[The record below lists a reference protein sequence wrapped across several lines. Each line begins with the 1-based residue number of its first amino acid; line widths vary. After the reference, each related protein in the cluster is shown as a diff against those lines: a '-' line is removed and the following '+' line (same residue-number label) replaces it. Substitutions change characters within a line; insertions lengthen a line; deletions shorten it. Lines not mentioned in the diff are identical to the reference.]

1 MFPKSKS
8 LSQSLRKAMYAL
20 TGVAVIGLAVS
31 SGLSIVSFNGIQN
44 DIALISESTDELQ
57 HLTLALK
64 DAQIDAIQ
72 VQQWLT
78 DISAT
83 RGLDGLD
90 DGPAEAAKHAES
102 FSTNLDT
109 AYELAGLMKAER
121 VKSAIEDARL
131 AFPAFYE
138 TGTKMANAYVEGGPS
153 AGNAMMESFDTA
165 SANIYGAIDTS
176 MEELAVLS
184 ARIAADEAAIAQNA
198 AATRMNII
206 LSSVFFLLASVIVA
220 VLIMQFVRRRIG
232 RPISEAASAIERL
245 SEGDTSIQMSGAD
258 RPDEIGSLAR
268 SLEIFRESEEKSQM
282 LEEQQE
288 RIRAALERRQ
298 ENLDGIF
305 RDFAAAFDKL
315 HSDMEA
321 QSRALQDT
329 SRRGKSSAEVTRG
342 RAAEASENFGEVSSG
357 VQSVAAAVEEMSTA
371 IGEISDRARSGAAVT
386 QSTVSESNDALN
398 TVSELQQA
406 LDAVGGILNLIT
418 DIAEQTNLLALN
430 ATIEAARAGD
440 AGRGSAV
447 VATEVKALAQQTA
460 NATSQI
466 SDEIEAIRSVGE
478 KTATAIRNIS
488 SSIGNLDEAN
498 SSIAV
503 AIEQQTSVVHEISSA
518 SATIAQNTD
527 KMQHVVASSER
538 DAGEA
543 LKSSGEVEGAVESM
557 LTQLSQL
564 QDSISGFMRDVRAA

>member
-1 MFPKSKS
+1 MFLKSKS
-8 LSQSLRKAMYAL
+8 LSQSLRKAMVAL
-20 TGVAVIGLAVS
+20 AGVAVIGLAVS
-31 SGLSIVSFNGIQN
+31 GGLSVLSFNGIRSDISVISKNTSELQKLT
-44 DIALISESTDELQ
+44 IAL
-57 HLTLALK
+57 K
-64 DAQIDAIQ
+64 NAQIDAIQ

-78 DISAT
+78 DVSAT

-102 FSTNLDT
+102 FKQNLDS
-109 AYELAGLMKAER
+109 AYELASLMQADEVKA
-121 VKSAIEDARL
+121 AITNARS

-138 TGTKMANAYVEGGPS
+138 TGRAMADAYVEGGPS
-153 AGNAMMESFDTA
+153 SGNAMMETFDTA

-176 MEELAVLS
+176 MDELAALS
-184 ARIAADEAAIAQNA
+184 ARIAADEAAISKNA
-198 AATRMNII
+198 ASTSANI
-206 LSSVFFLLASVIVA
+206 LLASAFFLLASVV
-220 VLIMQFVRRRIG
+220 VTFLIMQFVRRRIG
-232 RPISEAASAIERL
+232 QPISDAANAIERL
-245 SEGDTSIQMSGAD
+245 SEGDTTIQMAGAE
-258 RPDEIGSLAR
+258 RTDEIGSLAR
-268 SLEIFRESEEKSQM
+268 SLEIFRESEEKSQQ
-282 LEEQQE
+282 LEAQQE
-288 RIRAALERRQ
+288 QIRAALERRQ
-298 ENLDGIF
+298 ETLDGIF
-305 RDFAAAFDKL
+305 RDFAASFEKL
-315 HSDMEA
+315 LGGMES

-329 SRRGKSSAEVTRG
+329 SRRGKSSAEVTKG

-386 QSTVSESNDALN
+386 QSTVSESQQALQ

-440 AGRGSAV
+440 AGRGFAV

-466 SDEIEAIRSVGE
+466 GGEIEAIRAVGE
-478 KTATAIRNIS
+478 KTAQAIQNIS

-503 AIEQQTSVVHEISSA
+503 AIEQQTGVVHEISSA

-527 KMQHVVASSER
+527 KMQHVVSMSEH

-543 LKSSGEVEGAVESM
+543 LKSSGEVEGAVVSM
-557 LTQLSQL
+557 LAQLEDL
-564 QDSISGFMRDVRAA
+564 QNSISGFMRDVRAA